1 MQYVLQLAPFILIF
15 VVFWFFLIR
24 PQRKK
29 QQQHEDMLDN
39 LNIGDSVVT
48 IGGIKAK
55 IIKIK
60 EDSVRIRISPEVDI
74 DIMKNA
80 ISRLDRNEEKERE
93 KEEKEEK
100 NEKKENENSK
110 A

>member
-1 MQYVLQLAPFILIF
+1 MQYVLQLVPFILIF

-29 QQQHEDMLDN
+29 QQQHEEMLDN
-39 LNIGDSVVT
+39 LNIGDSIVT

-60 EDSVRIRISPEVDI
+60 DDSVRLRISPEVDI
-74 DIMKNA
+74 DVMKNA
-80 ISRLDRNEEKERE
+80 ISRLDEAEKED
-93 KEEKEEK
+93 
-100 NEKKENENSK
+100 NENNDK
-110 A
+110 ED

>member
-1 MQYVLQLAPFILIF
+1 MQYVLQLLPFILIF

-29 QQQHEDMLDN
+29 QQQHEEMLDN

-60 EDSVRIRISPEVDI
+60 DDSVRLRISPEVDI

-80 ISRLDRNEEKERE
+80 ISRLDETEENKNKNE

-100 NEKKENENSK
+100 
-110 A
+110 